1 MSRRKSTEAAT
12 ENDENT
18 DSQPD
23 HDESTSKK
31 RPIKRARVLAER
43 DNQSLDDDDDDDDLE
58 LLPEDDED
66 SAELLACL
74 KEKSLKNSDAGIV
87 LSIEARHFMCHRFLT
102 VNLNRNINFIHGA
115 NGSGKSAILAALQI
129 TLGAKARYT
138 HRANKLADFIQHEW
152 LGNAEVSVKLLN
164 TESDGYQ
171 YDLYG
176 KSITVKRILSHSGP
190 STLALISDDGVV
202 ISKDRKE
209 ASHS

>member
-1 MSRRKSTEAAT
+1 VQRLTLY
-12 ENDENT
+12 
-18 DSQPD
+18 
-23 HDESTSKK
+23 
-31 RPIKRARVLAER
+31 VL
-43 DNQSLDDDDDDDDLE
+43 L
-58 LLPEDDED
+58 
-66 SAELLACL
+66 
-74 KEKSLKNSDAGIV
+74 IFTV
-87 LSIEARHFMCHRFLT
+87 LVHSVVLQHFMCHRFLT

-138 HRANKLADFIQHEW
+138 HRANKLADFVQHEW

-209 ASHS
+209 VSHS